1 MKGITPVIAVILL
14 LLITIAII
22 GFTSVFFQQT
32 VTTGGEQAQ
41 EAAAGQANKALQTAE
56 IVDVSNGKVTIKN
69 VGTEPISTANV
80 QIFVDGDPAATTPVG
95 DAENIQPG
103 STKTFDIAVP
113 PGTGERKI
121 TVAVPGNVM
130 EKTFQLDAGTADLIS
145 AEGNVI
151 TLKNSGVTS
160 IQDSEISMKVD
171 GAGVTFTGPASLAAG
186 AEGVYT
192 ITPSSIPAG
201 SGTRAVEIRTPESV
215 HTADADINIGTISLE
230 GITGNKLSIKNTGL
244 TTVAKDELI
253 LTVAGQGVTFTG
265 PAQISPDETVEYAV
279 NEIEIL
285 GKEGLGG
292 VLSLQSLASTITDN
306 TAFDY
311 ASATKGYWKF
321 DDLDQGK
328 TIKDSSG
335 NGMDGTFVGTTHDG
349 TINTGVGSV
358 TASGKYGKGL
368 SISAL
373 GSSPPAMNSGNP
385 SALGFG
391 SGSFSYGIWMKQNG
405 GGGDPI
411 FKGGTSA
418 VTRVFDIEVFGSGV
432 AVADISNGSSIL
444 SASSGTVVTDNVWH
458 HIFVV
463 VDRSG
468 VLSATPKLYIFIDG
482 VQKGATNILAAFGS
496 VMSSSNLN
504 FPRSGDGFSGVIDEA
519 RFYGRALTGSEVSAD
534 MNSVYPLQGVA
545 VSYSFESVTG
555 TAVIDTHFIV
565 RGNNDAPSDSD
576 GALQMNGGSDYV
588 LINDN
593 PSLRGMGELT
603 MSALVNPSAM
613 APGYNGRIISTS
625 SPGNYD
631 WNLQTANQKIVFA
644 VANAELPSVGLSLT
658 TSGSYAINTWNNILC
673 TYNKNIASGN
683 MKCYIDG
690 SADSVTATQTKNV
703 RNAATPVRLGSYSG
717 SGSMMG
723 LFDEARIMNRAVSKD

>member
-41 EAAAGQANKALQTAE
+41 QAAAGQANKALQTAE

-201 SGTRAVEIRTPESV
+201 SGTRALEITTPQSV

-244 TTVAKDELI
+244 TTIAKDELI

-265 PAQISPDETVEYAV
+265 AAQIGPDASEVYAV

-285 GKEGLGG
+285 GREGTGG
-292 VLSLQSLASTITDN
+292 ALSLQSPASTITDN

-311 ASATKGYWKF
+311 DLTTKGYWKF
-321 DDLDQGK
+321 DDLDQG
-328 TIKDSSG
+328 TAIKDSSG

-349 TINTGVGSV
+349 TLGGGATIITQNRNGQDS
-358 TASGKYGKGL
+358 KIL
-368 SISAL
+368 AL
-373 GSSPPAMNSGNP
+373 D
-385 SALGFG
+385 G
-391 SGSFSYGIWMKQNG
+391 SGDYLTV
-405 GGGDPI
+405 GDDI
-411 FKGGTSA
+411 LQGKSA
-418 VTRVFDIEVFGSGV
+418 VTFSVWFKAVSQSNAYARLFNYGWHTNAFMFVYTSGNTLSFWTSDASNSQKSASVSLAPDGEWHHAAGVWQSGSIHRLYLDGALVGSDSLPSAFVPKASVLYMGGSGG
-432 AVADISNGSSIL
+432 SNSY
-444 SASSGTVVTDNVWH
+444 V
-458 HIFVV
+458 
-463 VDRSG
+463 
-468 VLSATPKLYIFIDG
+468 
-482 VQKGATNILAAFGS
+482 GAL
-496 VMSSSNLN
+496 
-504 FPRSGDGFSGVIDEA
+504 DEA
-519 RFYGRALTGSEVSAD
+519 RIYGRALTADEVATD
-534 MNSVYPLQGVA
+534 MNSKYPLSGVMA
-545 VSYSFESVTG
+545 SYSFESMRSGKTV
-555 TAVIDTHFIV
+555 DTHFIV
-565 RGNNDAPSDSD
+565 RGKNDAPSDPD
-576 GALQMNGGSDYV
+576 GALQLKGGSDYV

-593 PSLRGMGELT
+593 AGLRGMGELT
-603 MSALVNPSAM
+603 MSALVNPLAM

-631 WNLQTANQKIVFA
+631 WNLQTANQK
-644 VANAELPSVGLSLT
+644 
-658 TSGSYAINTWNNILC
+658 
-673 TYNKNIASGN
+673 
-683 MKCYIDG
+683 
-690 SADSVTATQTKNV
+690 
-703 RNAATPVRLGSYSG
+703 
-717 SGSMMG
+717 
-723 LFDEARIMNRAVSKD
+723 